1 MIRRPPRSTQGRTLF
16 PYTTLFRSLYCDFFE
31 ENYVFVTVIL
41 QAEISLIGPGP
52 TLGLEIEF
60 LRRHWIALGVFGDL
74 HAIEYDGCLRA
85 IQGNFHGVPLWTGLA
100 RSGQRLGQRIQG
112 PGHVVFV
119 FF

>member
-1 MIRRPPRSTQGRTLF
+1 MSLF
-16 PYTTLFRSLYCDFFE
+16 MRAPSLFLLHLYCDFFE

-85 IQGNFHGVPLWTGLA
+85 IQGISMVFHAVPGLPGRA
-100 RSGQRLGQRIQG
+100 SGLGDA
-112 PGHVVFV
+112 
-119 FF
+119 